1 MVVFLNFLRLLQ
13 SFNWLKISHL
23 IEFIELLQGFVVMR
37 GIFDPVVEGERE
49 EMVGGCFLEFSKV
62 VTEFIGLKISYLVK
76 FIEFVQL
83 FVVRECII

>member
-1 MVVFLNFLRLLQ
+1 
-13 SFNWLKISHL
+13 
-23 IEFIELLQGFVVMR
+23 MR

-62 VTEFIGLKISYLVK
+62 VTEFNGLKISYYLVK
-76 FIEFVQL
+76 FIEFVQF

>member
-1 MVVFLNFLRLLQ
+1 
-13 SFNWLKISHL
+13 
-23 IEFIELLQGFVVMR
+23 MR

>member
-1 MVVFLNFLRLLQ
+1 
-13 SFNWLKISHL
+13 
-23 IEFIELLQGFVVMR
+23 MR

-62 VTEFIGLKISYLVK
+62 VTEFNGLKISYLVK
-76 FIEFVQL
+76 FIEFAQF